1 MYLCLL
7 ISNFI
12 NILRMEVVFFYSVG
26 NLSLTLAIFKFP
38 VSKTDVLVLFT
49 LSLLSVLISKVKKVI
64 NEVR

>member
-26 NLSLTLAIFKFP
+26 NLSLTLPIFKFP

-49 LSLLSVLISKVKKVI
+49 LSLLSVLISKGKKTDK
-64 NEVR
+64 